1 MTRMTMDD
9 VEAFLHAHPGVE
21 RIELM
26 FPDMNGV
33 MRGKWYAPDSADKL
47 VEGKVRLPMSTY
59 ALDIEGNDVDETGL
73 AIATGDPDGYGW
85 PVPGTM
91 AVMPWWPTPS
101 AQVLMTMTTP
111 SGEPCVYDPRTRL
124 AAVVERLA
132 ARGLTAVVAT
142 ELEFYLHAPAGE
154 PGAPPVPP
162 KGLEGAQVYDLNAV
176 TALAPCLED
185 IQHICAVQNIA
196 ADVLIAEFGPGQF
209 EINFHHTNDAL
220 GMADQSILFKRL
232 VKGCARAHGL
242 RATFMA
248 KPYGGDLAGSGMHA
262 HVSLID
268 AGGNNIFDD
277 RKGAGADGIAPA
289 LRHAVG
295 GALATMRPLQAI
307 YAPHANSYRR
317 FQPGSYAPTIA
328 SWGLDHRGVAVRLPE
343 TSGPGARLEHRICG
357 ADVNPYLALAGV
369 LGGIEIGL
377 DRAIEP
383 PRRIEETGSPEG
395 ERLHHDWFSAVEEF
409 SQSDIA
415 RHIFGEAFHAAYYKV
430 RFSEIARLGAQVTD
444 AEYRTYLH
452 KL

>member
-1 MTRMTMDD
+1 MTRMTMEDAR
-9 VEAFLHAHPGVE
+9 AFLDAHPGVE

-33 MRGKWYAPDSADKL
+33 MRGKWYAPDSIDKL
-47 VEGKVRLPMSTY
+47 VAGKVRLPMSTY
-59 ALDIEGNDVDETGL
+59 ALDIAGNDVDGTGL
-73 AIATGDPDGYGW
+73 ALASGDPDGHGW

-91 AVMPWWPTPS
+91 AVMPWQPTPS
-101 AQVLMTMTTP
+101 AQVLMTMRTP
-111 SGEPCVYDPRTRL
+111 SGAPCVYDPRTRL
-124 AAVVERLA
+124 AAMVDRLA

-185 IQHICAVQNIA
+185 IQHICAVQGIA

-209 EINFHHTNDAL
+209 EINFHHMADAL
-220 GMADQSILFKRL
+220 AMADQSILFKRL
-232 VKGCARAHGL
+232 VRGCARAHGL
-242 RATFMA
+242 RASFMA
-248 KPYGGDLAGSGMHA
+248 KPYGGDQAGSGMHA

-268 AGGNNIFDD
+268 ARGRAVFD
-277 RKGAGADGIAPA
+277 AGEGEIAPA

-307 YAPHANSYRR
+307 FAPHANSYRR
-317 FQPGSYAPTIA
+317 FQPGSYAPTLA

-343 TSGPGARLEHRICG
+343 TAGPGARLEHRICG
-357 ADVNPYLALAGV
+357 ADVNPYLALAGI

-377 DRAIEP
+377 DRGIEP
-383 PRRIEETGSPEG
+383 PARIEEAGGAASG
-395 ERLHHDWFSAVEEF
+395 RLHHDWFSAVEDF
-409 SQSDIA
+409 AGSGDA
-415 RHIFGEAFHAAYYKV
+415 RHIYGEAFHKAY
-430 RFSEIARLGAQVTD
+430 REIRLSEIAMLGAQVSD
-444 AEYRTYLH
+444 VEYRTYLH